1 MADTLQT
8 LPLEFGGGLITSLSP
23 LQQGTKA
30 PGSARKLINFES
42 SVGGG
47 YKRLEGYV
55 KYSDDIVPPYGEPRL
70 FNQVAKDTNTS
81 ITIQNLSIQPAVGD
95 TFEVRGR
102 TATALVNNDSGS
114 ADTSV
119 PIDNIVGPITIGMAV
134 SGTGISAGTT
144 VTNITTQS
152 SGTSTVYTVVLS
164 ASVALTNDIELT
176 FTSDTKT
183 YTIQDLSSTFEL
195 STQQVTISPALF
207 YQTTHNE
214 KIVFTKGTNSD
225 IIGVHIWNDTAVV
238 ARGLDL
244 YTSKGGSWTRISSP
258 DYGQASVMA
267 TVDTDTSVKLTG
279 LNQIPKI
286 GDTFTIED
294 SYRDYSVPF
303 YSMTDGRFHK
313 AVYVITKVEDY
324 DSAFSE
330 ADIEQY
336 GRTNK
341 GTAKVFFTTRF
352 NHSSYG
358 GVSMTGL
365 ALSVKTGDRV
375 LFQSIHSR
383 EKTTS
388 RFRFANF
395 NFDGVEKFIAV
406 DGKNA
411 PVYYDGNS
419 FKSLARYVDSN
430 GIEKDTPNDIVGA
443 SFVTE
448 FKNHIFYGNK
458 NILAHSQINTFSGFD
473 ASIGATT
480 RNVGNEITGFEVF
493 RNQLIIFGRQR
504 IQKITGMGEVD
515 WNLQPI
521 TTDIGCPYPDTIK
534 EIGGDIVFLGL
545 DGIRSLSGTE
555 QFNEFNLAVISKN
568 IQDEITTLIK
578 DNLEFCS
585 VVIRGKSQYRLFGY
599 KKDREAIAGTTTEG
613 FIGTQLAEGFSWSTI
628 SGYKAKVAISSYL
641 AYSTDIDELILYSN
655 ETEHVYQMEKGTT
668 LDGSDIVARYA
679 SPFMPI
685 RDPQKRKS
693 LHKMKLFTDPEGDVV
708 GDASIKFDFEDS
720 DIIQPEAVPITN
732 VTNTATT
739 AKYNTSKTM
748 HSGIINSNTATGYNG
763 TTANKIKM
771 IGLTRPLQVGDVI
784 RFSGIHQEYTTASAL
799 SSTYYGDLLFSS
811 TANTKNYSNSSS
823 SLNLSFTHPLFT
835 TNYVKFS
842 NPASRLDYQY
852 NTLNTSA
859 NATAGWGTILKGST
873 LIIDVSDSSMANKN
887 VYFSTT
893 ADGTHGGGTA
903 ILDGYDRGNIPAGSN
918 GAKIIWNVPTTL
930 SGSVYYYVAESA
942 SSGNTGN
949 LEFGSIP
956 TQVTTTSSPIS
967 TSLEFEGASLVDYPG
982 NGNWLSAMANNT
994 GMVNSGYTGSGT
1006 TLEYKNANNQT
1017 RYAQEALFFERGYT
1031 APSSGNT
1038 TSGLNFYL

>member
-8 LPLEFGGGLITSLSP
+8 LPLEFSGGLITSLSP

-30 PGSARKLINFES
+30 PGSARKLVNFEP

-47 YKRLEGYV
+47 YRRLEGYV
-55 KYSDDIVPPYGEPRL
+55 KYADDIVPPYGEPSL
-70 FNQVAKDTNTS
+70 FSQIAKDANTS
-81 ITIQNLSIQPAVGD
+81 ITIQNLSMQPAVGD

-144 VTNITTQS
+144 VTNITTQQN
-152 SGTSTVYTVVLS
+152 GLNTIYTVVLS
-164 ASVALTNDIELT
+164 ASVALTNNVTLT

-183 YTIQDLSSTFEL
+183 YTIQDLSSTFEF
-195 STQQVTISPALF
+195 STQQVTISPALS
-207 YQTTHNE
+207 YQTAHNE

-225 IIGVHIWNDTAVV
+225 ILGVHIWNDTTVV

-244 YTSKGGSWTRISSP
+244 YTSKGGGWTKISTP
-258 DYGQASVMA
+258 DYGQASIKYGIESNI
-267 TVDTDTSVKLTG
+267 SVIFTG
-279 LNQIPKI
+279 LNQMPKI
-286 GDTFTIED
+286 GDTFTVED
-294 SYRDYSVPF
+294 SYRDYTFP
-303 YSMTDGRFHK
+303 YHNINDGRFHK
-313 AVYVITKVEDY
+313 AVYIITKVENY
-324 DSAFSE
+324 NNAFTE
-330 ADIEQY
+330 TQVEQD
-336 GRTNK
+336 GVANK
-341 GTAKVFFTTRF
+341 GTALITFRTRYTH
-352 NHSSYG
+352 NNYNYYN
-358 GVSMTGL
+358 TGQSTNGL
-365 ALSVKTGDRV
+365 TISVQEGDRV
-375 LFQSIHSR
+375 KFQSAYSR

-411 PVYYDGNS
+411 PVYYDGGS

-430 GIEKDTPNDIVGA
+430 GIEKDTPNDIIGA

-473 ASIGATT
+473 ASVGATT
-480 RNVGNEITGFEVF
+480 RNVGNDISGFEVF

-515 WNLQPI
+515 WALQPI

-534 EIGGDIVFLGL
+534 EIGGDIVFLGP
-545 DGIRSLSGTE
+545 DGVRSLSGTE

-568 IQDEITTLIK
+568 IQDEITNLIK

-585 VVIRGKSQYRLFGY
+585 MVVRGKSQYRLFGY

-628 SGYKAKVAISSYL
+628 SGYKAKIATSSYL
-641 AYSTDIDELILYSN
+641 AYPTDIDELILYAN
-655 ETEHVYQMEKGTT
+655 ETEHIYQMEKGTT

-708 GDASIKFDFEDS
+708 GDVSIKFDFEDS
-720 DIIQPEAVPITN
+720 NIIQPEAIPITN

-748 HSGIINSNTATGYNG
+748 HSGIIYANTATGYNS
-763 TTANKIKM
+763 TTANKLKM
-771 IGLTRPLQVGDVI
+771 IGLTRPLQVGDVV
-784 RFSGIHQEYTTASAL
+784 RFSGIHQQYSTADGVAL
-799 SSTYYGDLLFSS
+799 TQYGDLLRNSS
-811 TANTKNYSNSSS
+811 NNTKNYSNSSS

-835 TNYVKFS
+835 TRFVKFL
-842 NPASRLDYQY
+842 NPTNRLDRQFGTG
-852 NTLNTSA
+852 NVIADATS
-859 NATAGWGTILKGST
+859 GWGTVFKGGT
-873 LIIDVSDSSMANKN
+873 LIIDVSDSSMVGKS
-887 VYFSTT
+887 VFFSTT
-893 ADGTHGGGTA
+893 ADGTHGGGTP
-903 ILDGYDRGNIPAGSN
+903 ILDGYDTGDIPAGSN
-918 GAKIIWNVPTTL
+918 GAKITWTIPTNL
-930 SGSVYYYVAESA
+930 SGSVY
-942 SSGNTGN
+942 
-949 LEFGSIP
+949 
-956 TQVTTTSSPIS
+956 
-967 TSLEFEGASLVDYPG
+967 
-982 NGNWLSAMANNT
+982 
-994 GMVNSGYTGSGT
+994 
-1006 TLEYKNANNQT
+1006 
-1017 RYAQEALFFERGYT
+1017 
-1031 APSSGNT
+1031 
-1038 TSGLNFYL
+1038 